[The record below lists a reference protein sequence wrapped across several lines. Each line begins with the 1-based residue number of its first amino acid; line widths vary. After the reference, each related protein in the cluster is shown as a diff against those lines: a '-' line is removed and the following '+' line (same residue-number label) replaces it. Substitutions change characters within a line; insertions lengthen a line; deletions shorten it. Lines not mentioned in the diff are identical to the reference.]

1 MRLFLA
7 TSVASAF
14 VFSPAC
20 RPAAVRQAVAYAVP
34 SGITESKS
42 NVESIDLKKALLR
55 AVGNENRSEK
65 EILDAAAALEALKV
79 RTAPVSGRW
88 ALVFSTQTARPKES
102 AAKSIMDLPQEVSNA
117 IYSVLFKVAPFLA
130 GGQERRR
137 QKAFSVA
144 NEQTVDEAAGT
155 VDNRVSLT
163 LNKQK
168 IDIRVFGTARATSDE
183 DTLEICFEGF
193 ELGGLPTIPLPRPV
207 GRIVTTFVDDDLRL
221 SRGSRGGLFVLK
233 RIR

>member
-1 MRLFLA
+1 M
-7 TSVASAF
+7 
-14 VFSPAC
+14 
-20 RPAAVRQAVAYAVP
+20 
-34 SGITESKS
+34 
-42 NVESIDLKKALLR
+42 KKALLR
-55 AVGNENRSEK
+55 AVGNENRSERD
-65 EILDAAAALEALKV
+65 ILDAAAALEDLNV
-79 RTAPVSGRW
+79 RTGSVSGKW

-155 VDNRVSLT
+155 VDNRVRLT
-163 LNKQK
+163 LNQQK
-168 IDIRVFGTARATSDE
+168 IDIRVFGAARPTNDD

>member
-1 MRLFLA
+1 M
-7 TSVASAF
+7 SA
-14 VFSPAC
+14 
-20 RPAAVRQAVAYAVP
+20 AVP
-34 SGITESKS
+34 SGLT
-42 NVESIDLKKALLR
+42 ESIDLKKALLL

-65 EILDAAAALEALKV
+65 DILDAAAALEALNV

-88 ALVFSTQTARPKES
+88 ALVFSTQTARPADS

-168 IDIRVFGTARATSDE
+168 IDIRVFGAARPTNDD

-233 RIR
+233 RISLL

>member
-65 EILDAAAALEALKV
+65 EILDAAAALEALKF

-144 NEQTVDEAAGT
+144 NEQTVDEVAGT
-155 VDNRVSLT
+155 VDNRVTLT
-163 LNKQK
+163 LQKQK
-168 IDIRVFGTARATSDE
+168 IDIRVFGAARATDDD

>member
-1 MRLFLA
+1 MRWYLA
-7 TSVASAF
+7 LAAARALVVSHPGRPTALRAVLSV
-14 VFSPAC
+14 
-20 RPAAVRQAVAYAVP
+20 AVP

-88 ALVFSTQTARPKES
+88 ALVFSTQTARPADS

-155 VDNRVSLT
+155 VDNRVT
-163 LNKQK
+163 L
-168 IDIRVFGTARATSDE
+168 ATE
-183 DTLEICFEGF
+183 
-193 ELGGLPTIPLPRPV
+193 
-207 GRIVTTFVDDDLRL
+207 
-221 SRGSRGGLFVLK
+221 
-233 RIR
+233 

>member
-1 MRLFLA
+1 MRWYLA
-7 TSVASAF
+7 LRVAHAL
-14 VFSPAC
+14 VVSPPC
-20 RPAAVRQAVAYAVP
+20 RPPALRAVVSAAVP
-34 SGITESKS
+34 SRLTESKT
-42 NVESIDLKKALLR
+42 NAESIIDLKKALLR

-65 EILDAAAALEALKV
+65 EILDAAAALEALNI

-144 NEQTVDEAAGT
+144 NEQTVDEAAGI
-155 VDNRVSLT
+155 VDNRVT
-163 LNKQK
+163 L
-168 IDIRVFGTARATSDE
+168 ATE
-183 DTLEICFEGF
+183 
-193 ELGGLPTIPLPRPV
+193 
-207 GRIVTTFVDDDLRL
+207 
-221 SRGSRGGLFVLK
+221 
-233 RIR
+233 

>member
-1 MRLFLA
+1 MRWYLA
-7 TSVASAF
+7 LAIARALV
-14 VFSPAC
+14 VSPPC
-20 RPAAVRQAVAYAVP
+20 RPPRVRAVVSAAVP
-34 SGITESKS
+34 SGLTESRS

-65 EILDAAAALEALKV
+65 EILYAAAALEALKV

-144 NEQTVDEAAGT
+144 NEQTVDEAEGT
-155 VDNRVSLT
+155 VDNRVT
-163 LNKQK
+163 RDACVEHK
-168 IDIRVFGTARATSDE
+168 RGT
-183 DTLEICFEGF
+183 
-193 ELGGLPTIPLPRPV
+193 P
-207 GRIVTTFVDDDLRL
+207 
-221 SRGSRGGLFVLK
+221 
-233 RIR
+233 